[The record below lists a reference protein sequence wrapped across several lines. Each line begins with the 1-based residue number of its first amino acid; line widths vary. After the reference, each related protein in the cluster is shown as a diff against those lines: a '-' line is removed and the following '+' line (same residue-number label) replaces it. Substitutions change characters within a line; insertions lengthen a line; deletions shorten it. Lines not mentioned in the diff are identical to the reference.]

1 MAELTAQLVSPERM
15 LYSGE
20 AEMVVCRTSQGEIAF
35 LPGHVPFVGALGE
48 GAVRVVHTEGKTVAA
63 VHGGFVEV
71 ANDRVTVLSDL
82 AELSDQIDIPRARAA
97 QQRARESLRSDPDDQ
112 EAQAALVRAELRLDV
127 AGVTPGP

>member
-35 LPGHVPFVGALGE
+35 LPGHVPFLGALGE
-48 GAVRVVHTEGKTVAA
+48 GAVRIVHAEGKTVAA

-82 AELSDQIDIPRARAA
+82 AELADTIDIPRARTA
-97 QQRARESLRSDPDDQ
+97 QQQAKETLRADPDDQ
-112 EAQAALVRAELRLDV
+112 DAQAALARAELRLEV